1 MLNKEDNGFYVILDF
16 EGDFSNS
23 QLEVIK
29 EPMKF
34 TTVNSSK
41 YIYKVRFKDYKKLNN
56 HK

>member
-16 EGDFSNS
+16 EGDFGNS

-41 YIYKVRFKDYKKLNN
+41 YIYKVRFKDYEKLNN

>member
-1 MLNKEDNGFYVILDF
+1 MLNKGDNGFYIILDF

-41 YIYKVRFKDYKKLNN
+41 YIYKVRFKDYEKLNN